1 VIDYNIFNYKFLWIV
16 LLLMPTFA
24 ACSISREQSPEEQ
37 IRSYFFQNQ
46 PVTGPQFV
54 KWANENLADYSN
66 RRVYK
71 ALYNVGKSHAELG
84 HPNAIAM
91 LSSTAQAWADAKG
104 LPYSTLDW
112 VALQQIAID
121 NIREPVGSEVKFW
134 SED

>member
-1 VIDYNIFNYKFLWIV
+1 MIGYDIFNYKFLWIV
-16 LLLMPTFA
+16 LLPVLTLS
-24 ACSISREQSPEEQ
+24 ACSTGSELSPEEQ

-54 KWANENLADYSN
+54 KWANENLADHSN

-91 LSSTAQAWADAKG
+91 LSSAAQAWADAKG
-104 LPYSTLDW
+104 LSYRALDW
-112 VALQQIAID
+112 VALQQTAID
-121 NIREPVGSEVKFW
+121 NIREPVGGEVKFW

>member
-1 VIDYNIFNYKFLWIV
+1 MINYNVFSDKFLWIAV
-16 LLLMPTFA
+16 LLVPIFA
-24 ACSISREQSPEEQ
+24 ACSIGQQLSPEEQ
-37 IRSYFFQNQ
+37 VRSYFFRNQ

-54 KWANENLADYSN
+54 KWANENLADHSN

-91 LSSTAQAWADAKG
+91 LSSAAQAWADDKG
-104 LPYSTLDW
+104 LSYSAREW
-112 VALQQIAID
+112 VALQQIAIN

-134 SED
+134 PEN